1 MSAQQIAQPIEE
13 NWQIRAA
20 CRGPHATVFFP
31 PAQFERKEDK
41 LRREARAKEICVD
54 CSVRSACL
62 EYAIE
67 IREPH
72 GIWGGL
78 NEVERRQLLAEQ
90 MS

>member
-1 MSAQQIAQPIEE
+1 MSAQQISIQADE
-13 NWQIRAA
+13 NWQVKAA

-31 PAQFERKEDK
+31 PSQFERKEDK

-54 CSVRSACL
+54 CSVKSACL
-62 EYAIE
+62 DYAIE

-78 NEVERRQLLAEQ
+78 NEAERRQLLATHAG
-90 MS
+90 